1 MSRGAGGDR
10 LGLPAPAGTVANHWL
25 NAVRLASLAEREAFW
40 RETNAK
46 CVMTRP
52 IWRLMSRLAMYA
64 DCQHDGLANAI
75 RLEER
80 VVNLP
85 SSVPDGALARWA
97 N

>member
-46 CVMTRP
+46 CVM
-52 IWRLMSRLAMYA
+52 SRLAMYA